1 VSIAVLSYSPIG
13 RGWLTGKYRT
23 VEDLPQDMRSMFP
36 RFKSEAFDQ
45 NLRLVQAVEKVAM
58 RKSLMVSQVAISWVV
73 RQGGIPIPGSTNGD
87 RIALNS
93 SVEELTDE
101 DMEELQSAIDDFP
114 ITAERYPAAHT
125 KFLNA

>member
-1 VSIAVLSYSPIG
+1 VSIPVLSYSPVG
-13 RGWLTGKYRT
+13 RGWLTGKYKT
-23 VEDLPQDMRSMFP
+23 VEDLPKDMRRMFP
-36 RFKSEAFDQ
+36 RFKPEAFDQ
-45 NLRLVQAVEKVAM
+45 NLKLVHAVEKIAT
-58 RKSLMVSQVAISWVV
+58 RKNLTVSQVAISWVV

-93 SVEELTDE
+93 NVEALTDE
-101 DMEELQSAIDDFP
+101 DMEELQNAIEAFP